1 MKANATTI
9 LLAHCLLVKRRKKRR
24 KKKPPLPTPH
34 SPLPT
39 YTHTLSLPLQIN
51 PPSPLPPPS
60 RQRFFLRDRSR
71 PSTPPTIT
79 TRQPQRSPTPRAIG
93 TIHRNHQLTTS
104 ATEGAGSSSGGILGF
119 ALVTSHALPSVAG
132 GVAGVAWLGDLALA
146 GAAAA
151 GGHDGDGFGGFLGI
165 GREGGLVVSFFRVE
179 RWVPPCVFFF
189 FF

>member
-9 LLAHCLLVKRRKKRR
+9 LLARCLLVKRREKKKR
-24 KKKPPLPTPH
+24 KKSPPLPTPH
-34 SPLPT
+34 I
-39 YTHTLSLPLQIN
+39 HTLSLSPDKPTI
-51 PPSPLPPPS
+51 PLPPPS
-60 RQRFFLRDRSR
+60 RQRVFLRHRSR

-79 TRQPQRSPTPRAIG
+79 TRQPQRSPTSRAIG

-151 GGHDGDGFGGFLGI
+151 GGHDGDGFGESLWDWAG
-165 GREGGLVVSFFRVE
+165 GRVGG
-179 RWVPPCVFFF
+179 VFFQS
-189 FF
+189 

>member
-1 MKANATTI
+1 M
-9 LLAHCLLVKRRKKRR
+9 
-24 KKKPPLPTPH
+24 
-34 SPLPT
+34 
-39 YTHTLSLPLQIN
+39 
-51 PPSPLPPPS
+51 
-60 RQRFFLRDRSR
+60 
-71 PSTPPTIT
+71 
-79 TRQPQRSPTPRAIG
+79 
-93 TIHRNHQLTTS
+93 
-104 ATEGAGSSSGGILGF
+104 
-119 ALVTSHALPSVAG
+119 AG

>member
-9 LLAHCLLVKRRKKRR
+9 SLARCLLVKRREKERKER
-24 KKKPPLPTPH
+24 KKETPH
-34 SPLPT
+34 SPFPT
-39 YTHTLSLPLQIN
+39 PQSPHTHTHTLSRLCPDKIYH
-51 PPSPLPPPS
+51 PPSPLHQ
-60 RQRFFLRDRSR
+60 RQRFLLRHRSR

-79 TRQPQRSPTPRAIG
+79 TRQPQRSPTARAIG

-104 ATEGAGSSSGGILGF
+104 ATEGASCSSGGILGF

-151 GGHDGDGFGGFLGI
+151 GGHDGGRFGGVLGS
-165 GREGGLVVSFFRVE
+165 GRREG
-179 RWVPPCVFFF
+179 
-189 FF
+189 